1 MINGIDL
8 RMLRNGEFIQ
18 FISDFSELIDSNDP
32 AVLGV
37 VAQQAAFKVKIEE
50 VKPLFGK
57 WQTSKHTSR
66 LRLIDQRRNKA
77 IDGIGYAIKSYC
89 HHFDDLLVA
98 GSNLLAKNLRLF
110 GKSIT
115 RQNKLAKSTTIKA
128 IVDGW
133 ESIPELTAS
142 LAMLGLTEWVTELKT
157 ANQLYDQVYLERVEE
172 YAAVSPETMRGK
184 RAETVVAY
192 YELRKF
198 LDANEVLRH
207 DSVYEKTINKL
218 NALIESYNL
227 LITKRRKPIR
237 KKPEITDK

>member
-18 FISDFSELIDSNDP
+18 FISDFSELVDSNDP
-32 AVLGV
+32 AILGV
-37 VAQQAAFKVKIEE
+37 VAQQSAFKIKIEK
-50 VKPLFGK
+50 VNPLFGNRRASK
-57 WQTSKHTSR
+57 YTSQ
-66 LRLIDQRRNKA
+66 LRLLDQRRNKA
-77 IDGIGYAIKSYC
+77 VDGIGYAIKSYC
-89 HHFDDLLVA
+89 HHFDDQVA
-98 GSNLLAKNLRLF
+98 ASSNLLAKNLRLF

-115 RQNKLAKSTTIKA
+115 RQNKLAKSATIKV

-133 ESIPELTAS
+133 ETKPQLTSALEL
-142 LAMLGLTEWVTELKT
+142 LGLTTWVTELKT

-172 YAAVSPETMRGK
+172 YAAVSPDTMKGK
-184 RAETVVAY
+184 RAETVAAY

-198 LDANEVLRH
+198 LEANEVLRH
-207 DSVYEKTINKL
+207 DSVYEKTINTL
-218 NALIESYNL
+218 NTLIESYNL